1 MAAGAEFVAYVLE
14 LLAPLGHARSRRM
27 FGGYGI
33 YVDDLMVAL
42 IAYERLYLKIDDQTR
57 PVFEAAGCEPFTYQ
71 TAKGDAYAMSYWSAP
86 ADALESGD
94 EMRPWARRAIEAAL
108 RAKAAATVTR
118 ELEARRFNEAA
129 GALYKFVWNVYCDWY
144 LEFIKPLL
152 NGEDENAKV
161 EYELESQRGKTSAV
175 NLQSA

>member
-108 RAKAAATVTR
+108 RAKAAAT
-118 ELEARRFNEAA
+118 AKKKPKAA
-129 GALYKFVWNVYCDWY
+129 
-144 LEFIKPLL
+144 
-152 NGEDENAKV
+152 AKV
-161 EYELESQRGKTSAV
+161 AKKRSGRPTSSGAKPARA
-175 NLQSA
+175 STKRSSPKP